1 MSYLKYRGR
10 VIRDCVGDHNTP
22 CGGWIIQPYHEPTGN
37 PWSDGL
43 CPHYPS
49 LRAAKESILADM
61 EEGAAN
67 ARLIAAAPSLLSSLE
82 ALMGLEGGEAGRSDD
97 PALQAFAE
105 GVWAGARA
113 VVAEAKGEVEETPT
127 A

>member
-10 VIRDCVGDHNTP
+10 VIRGCADAAGDHS
-22 CGGWIIQPYHEPTGN
+22 GRWIIQTYHQPTGN
-37 PWSDGL
+37 PWSDEL